1 MALTA
6 DKQAELEFNYAN
18 STRHQRLEAVRLAKE
33 VLIENRRL
41 DTVSES
47 SDISSS
53 DITTMA
59 AAFMTYIES

>member
-6 DKQAELEFNYAN
+6 DKQAELEFNHAN

>member
-6 DKQAELEFNYAN
+6 EQQSELDFNHAN
-18 STRHQRLEAVRLAKE
+18 MSRGQRLEAVRIAKE

-41 DTVSES
+41 DTASETT
-47 SDISSS
+47 DITSS

-59 AAFMTYIES
+59 SAFMTYIES